1 MVFDLSFAN
10 NTTLS
15 CFFFLLDLHL
25 IHPITELAMS
35 IGIQTEDA
43 KAKIKHTHDTKNLNK
58 WLFTVTY
65 SSTNFSMVLTY

>member
-1 MVFDLSFAN
+1 MSNKTSMVFDLSFAN

-43 KAKIKHTHDTKNLNK
+43 KAKIKHTQ
-58 WLFTVTY
+58 
-65 SSTNFSMVLTY
+65 